1 MSNLQI
7 EETLFNIENSISK
20 LSIAVK
26 TILSAEEASEFLGIK
41 PSYLYKLT
49 SDKKIRFFKPQ
60 GKLIYFK
67 KEDLEAFLLRNP
79 SETVISDVP
88 LVLNHWKK

>member
-7 EETLFNIENSISK
+7 EEKLFNIENSISK

-26 TILSAEEASEFLGIK
+26 TILSAEEAAEFLGLK

-49 SDKKIRFFKPQ
+49 SDKKIKF
-60 GKLIYFK
+60 
-67 KEDLEAFLLRNP
+67 
-79 SETVISDVP
+79 
-88 LVLNHWKK
+88 

>member
-7 EETLFNIENSISK
+7 DEKLFEIQNSISK

-26 TILSAEEASEFLGIK
+26 TILSTDEAAEFLNMK

-49 SDKKIRFFKPQ
+49 SDKKITFFKPQ
-60 GKLIYFK
+60 GKLIYFRK
-67 KEDLEAFLLRNP
+67 SDLEAFLLRNE
-79 SETVISDVP
+79 SQSNFEEESKNE
-88 LVLNHWKK
+88 NHWKK